1 MNSPSLSMHTTPFKQ
16 PDKRAIALVDV
27 KNFYV
32 SCECVFNPKLRNRPV
47 VVLSNND
54 GCVISRSAEAKAL
67 GIAMGAPW
75 FQIRKFL
82 EQENV
87 FVLSSNYALYAD
99 MSSRLMSILRRFSPV
114 QEVYSIDESF
124 LDLTGF
130 THVDLTEYAL
140 TLRQT
145 VLQGTDLPV
154 SVGIGKSKTLAK
166 MASHCAKQDT
176 AFNGVCNFNAMTEV
190 DVDACL
196 REISVASVWG
206 IGRGLAKHM
215 QDEDF
220 MQKRPIHT
228 AYDLKMSNPAVMRK
242 KFSVVMEK
250 TVRELNGTTC
260 LELEQIRGP
269 HQQILSTRS
278 FGQTVRDLQTLQE
291 AVTLLTTRAGEKLRQ
306 RQMFAGSVYVY
317 IRTSPF
323 RDSKQQYDNGLSIPL
338 HTPTNSTMRLVEAAF
353 KALRQ
358 IYRPGYDYMKAGVS
372 LGELATAQAQQQDMF
387 DTSSTPDKSVRL
399 MQTIDSI
406 NQKMGRATIKL
417 ASEGVQKHKQA
428 VIKQHWRMKQEMMSP
443 RYTTHWDELLKV
455 N

>member
-1 MNSPSLSMHTTPFKQ
+1 MQMNTSLQQ
-16 PDKRAIALVDV
+16 PETRAIALIDV
-27 KNFYV
+27 NNFYV
-32 SCECVFNPKLRNRPV
+32 SCERVFNPKLRNRPV

-99 MSSRLMSILRRFSPV
+99 MSSRVMSILRRFSPS

-130 THVDLTEYAL
+130 THVDLTEYAQK
-140 TLRQT
+140 LRQT

-154 SVGIGKSKTLAK
+154 CVGIGNSKTLAK
-166 MASHCAKQDT
+166 MANHCAKQDV
-176 AFNGVCNFNAMTEV
+176 ALNGVCNFNMMAEV
-190 DVDACL
+190 NVDACL
-196 REISVASVWG
+196 REIPVSSVWG

-215 QDEDF
+215 QDKDL

-242 KFSVVMEK
+242 KFNVVMEK

-323 RDSKQQYDNGLSIPL
+323 RDSKQQYDNGFSVPL
-338 HTPTNSTMRLVEAAF
+338 HTPTNNTMRLVEAAF
-353 KALRQ
+353 KALSQ

-372 LGELATAQAQQQDMF
+372 LGELATAQARQQDMF
-387 DTSSTPDKSVRL
+387 DTSSTPDKSMRL
-399 MQTIDSI
+399 MQTIDNI

-428 VIKQHWRMKQEMMSP
+428 EIKQPWRMKQEMMSP

>member
-1 MNSPSLSMHTTPFKQ
+1 MQINTSNLQQ
-16 PDKRAIALVDV
+16 PATRAIALVDV
-27 KNFYV
+27 NNFYV
-32 SCECVFNPKLRNRPV
+32 SCERVFNPKLRERPV

-54 GCVISRSAEAKAL
+54 GCVISRSSEAKAL
-67 GIAMGAPW
+67 DIAMGAPW
-75 FQIRKFL
+75 FKIRKFA

-99 MSSRLMSILRRFSPV
+99 MSNRVMSILRQFSPS
-114 QEVYSIDESF
+114 QEIYSIDESF
-124 LDLTGF
+124 LDLSGF
-130 THVDLTEYAL
+130 THVDLTQYAQK
-140 TLRQT
+140 LRQT

-154 SVGIGKSKTLAK
+154 CVGIGRSKTLAK
-166 MASHCAKQDT
+166 MANHCAKQQL
-176 AFNGVCNFNAMTEV
+176 ALNGVCNFNAMPET
-190 DVDACL
+190 DVDASL
-196 REISVASVWG
+196 REISVSKVWG
-206 IGRGLAKHM
+206 IGRGLSQRMHAL
-215 QDEDF
+215 EIF
-220 MQKRPIHT
+220 T
-228 AYDLKMSNPAVMRK
+228 AYDLKRSEAATMRK
-242 KFSVVMEK
+242 KFSVVLEK

-278 FGQTVRDLQTLQE
+278 FGQTVRDLQTLQQ

-323 RDSKQQYDNGLSIPL
+323 RDAGQQYDNGFSIDL
-338 HTPTNSTMRLVEAAF
+338 HTPTNSSMRLVEAAF
-353 KALRQ
+353 KALSQ

-372 LGELATAQAQQQDMF
+372 LGALATAQAQQQDMF
-387 DTSSTPDKSVRL
+387 DTASTPDKSVRL

-428 VIKQHWRMKQEMMSP
+428 QIKQPWRMKQEMMSP
-443 RYTTHWDELLKV
+443 RYTTDWDELLQV
-455 N
+455 D

>member
-1 MNSPSLSMHTTPFKQ
+1 MQMNMSLQQ
-16 PDKRAIALVDV
+16 PETRAIALIDV
-27 KNFYV
+27 NNFYV
-32 SCECVFNPKLRNRPV
+32 SCERVFNPKLRNRPV

-67 GIAMGAPW
+67 SIAMGAPW

-87 FVLSSNYALYAD
+87 FILSSNYALYAD
-99 MSSRLMSILRRFSPV
+99 MSSRVMSILRRFSPS

-130 THVDLTEYAL
+130 THVDLTEYAQK
-140 TLRQT
+140 LRQT

-154 SVGIGKSKTLAK
+154 CVGIGSSKTLAK
-166 MASHCAKQDT
+166 MANHCAKQQPT
-176 AFNGVCNFNAMTEV
+176 LNGVCNFNAMPAS
-190 DVDACL
+190 DVDANL
-196 REISVASVWG
+196 REISVGKVWG
-206 IGRGLAKHM
+206 IGRGLFKKM
-215 QDEDF
+215 NDLEIF
-220 MQKRPIHT
+220 T
-228 AYDLKMSNPAVMRK
+228 AYDLKRSDAATMRK
-242 KFSVVMEK
+242 KFSVVLEK

-353 KALRQ
+353 KALSQ

-372 LGELATAQAQQQDMF
+372 LGELATAQARQQDMF
-387 DTSSTPDKSVRL
+387 DTSSTPDKSMRL
-399 MQTIDSI
+399 MQTIDNI

-428 VIKQHWRMKQEMMSP
+428 EIKQPWRMKQEMMSP

>member
-1 MNSPSLSMHTTPFKQ
+1 MHTTPFEQ

-27 KNFYV
+27 NNFYV
-32 SCECVFNPKLRNRPV
+32 SCERVFNPRLRNRPV

-75 FQIRKFL
+75 FQIRKFT
-82 EQENV
+82 EQENM

-99 MSSRLMSILRRFSPV
+99 MSHRVMSLLRQFSPV

-124 LDLTGF
+124 LDLSGF
-130 THVDLTEYAL
+130 NHVDLTAYAQK
-140 TLRQT
+140 LRQT

-154 SVGIGKSKTLAK
+154 CVGIGSSKTLAK
-166 MASHCAKQDT
+166 MANHCAKQHL
-176 AFNGVCNFNAMTEV
+176 ALNGVCNFNAMAES
-190 DVDACL
+190 DVDASL
-196 REISVASVWG
+196 REISVGRVWG

-215 QDEDF
+215 QDEDL

-228 AYDLKMSNPAVMRK
+228 AYDLKMSNPATMRK
-242 KFSVVMEK
+242 KFNVVMEK
-250 TVRELNGTTC
+250 TVRELNGTSC
-260 LELEQIRGP
+260 LELEQVRCQ

-278 FGQTVRDLQTLQE
+278 FGQAVRDLQNLEE

-306 RQMFAGSVYVY
+306 RQMFAGCVYVY

-323 RDSKQQYDNGLSIPL
+323 RDIHQQYENGFNFPL
-338 HTPTNSTMRLVEAAF
+338 HTPTNSTLQLVEAAF

-372 LGELATAQAQQQDMF
+372 LRELATAQSQQQDMF
-387 DTSSTPDKSVRL
+387 DTSSMHDKSVRL
-399 MQTIDSI
+399 MQTIDTI

-417 ASEGVQKHKQA
+417 ASEGMQKNKGGKINQP
-428 VIKQHWRMKQEMMSP
+428 WRMKQEMMSP
-443 RYTTHWDELLKV
+443 RYTTCWDELLEV
-455 N
+455 D